1 MTTVPAPSVE
11 GVYVLRVPAEREVQ
25 QYLASAP
32 AQMLLVVGP
41 KGSGKSTPVQHAL
54 AGRPGTVAIEFSD
67 DMVATQM
74 YRAIAKRVCPGKPA
88 LHERASKKKV
98 LLDLLQRDFRAPYAV
113 RQRAL
118 DSDHLRRSEPQGHAR
133 HAQVGAAR
141 LEGPRVRPEAVQG
154 DRGDEQRVHRLCAA
168 KRSWPEPGVVARR
181 FDARRG
187 GGVLRQAQGAH
198 RHTLAAAR
206 RGARKHDMPRKLT
219 PRAVLQ
225 NSPSCRQAPMWQ
237 TS

>member
-1 MTTVPAPSVE
+1 VTSPRVKRDGERILDRGQPEVDDAEDLRAFSQSLPMTTVPAPSVE

-88 LHERASKKKV
+88 LHERASEKTV
-98 LLDLLQRDFRAPYAV
+98 LVALL
-113 RQRAL
+113 
-118 DSDHLRRSEPQGHAR
+118 
-133 HAQVGAAR
+133 
-141 LEGPRVRPEAVQG
+141 
-154 DRGDEQRVHRLCAA
+154 
-168 KRSWPEPGVVARR
+168 
-181 FDARRG
+181 
-187 GGVLRQAQGAH
+187 
-198 RHTLAAAR
+198 
-206 RGARKHDMPRKLT
+206 
-219 PRAVLQ
+219 
-225 NSPSCRQAPMWQ
+225 
-237 TS
+237 